1 MKKANRGQK
10 KRSVTG
16 KRVTGPDVRCMSVQ
30 ERRPVLS
37 PWSWCA
43 DGSHVLLNGSLADV
57 NAEFQ
62 EFPTD
67 TLGSEDADS
76 APPFRLLK
84 ATVSGAT
91 FGV

>member
-1 MKKANRGQK
+1 MI
-10 KRSVTG
+10 
-16 KRVTGPDVRCMSVQ
+16 VQ

-43 DGSHVLLNGSLADV
+43 HGSHVLLNAPLADV
-57 NAEFQ
+57 HAEFQ

-67 TLGSEDADS
+67 TLGSEDGDS
-76 APPFRLLK
+76 APPFRLPK

-91 FGV
+91 FGG